1 MFWSRR
7 SAVQSLQLCERK
19 VTHKSRKIGTRF
31 VHFNVITRLLNEVVA
46 SAGVDIRTAGDCH
59 TLSEVI
65 TARTGKVVNYNTLR
79 RMYGL
84 AKPVKPSRGSLDILS
99 EFVGFDSYLHFT
111 SGSPRLHSTRTKEE
125 VYLRFARGQDA
136 EAIALLREMPE
147 STLRSDMVIQ
157 MGRELFVSGDTA
169 RALSFL
175 ALAEPLVAELPYSE
189 IVHVGNSIGIAR
201 GTLAS
206 VSGLINHHAY
216 QRMVHSLFV
225 DYPHLSGYYGAEVDA
240 LEPGRAHSPEFELF
254 TTCLGM
260 FRNFLLGLPV
270 EGELPEAPHTLDF
283 HPILQGRLFA
293 CHMMTGV
300 HDSPQDAWVRCF
312 GEGALS
318 DINLEFAH
326 ELFLFAA
333 MSNDPNLVQWC
344 LQELPISKK
353 PAQRHE
359 QSALHTQR
367 LLKCMARTF
376 RGDLSSA
383 RMHFEKFDLH
393 ETHILHRDI
402 LDMCRCVLGH
412 RLFQKQQPWKRRY
425 NELASRLGVTRFDDA
440 FFKTAYRKITTLQP

>member
-1 MFWSRR
+1 
-7 SAVQSLQLCERK
+7 
-19 VTHKSRKIGTRF
+19 
-31 VHFNVITRLLNEVVA
+31 
-46 SAGVDIRTAGDCH
+46 
-59 TLSEVI
+59 
-65 TARTGKVVNYNTLR
+65 
-79 RMYGL
+79 MYGL

-175 ALAEPLVAELPYSE
+175 ELVEPLVAELPYSE
-189 IVHVGNSIGIAR
+189 IVHVGNSMGIAR
-201 GTLAS
+201 STLTS

-240 LEPGRAHSPEFELF
+240 LKPGQAHSRNLSCSRHAWACCA
-254 TTCLGM
+254 TSCWA
-260 FRNFLLGLPV
+260 FRWRGNSPN
-270 EGELPEAPHTLDF
+270 APHTLNV

-300 HDSPQDAWVRCF
+300 HDTPQEAWNRCF

-318 DINLEFAH
+318 DLNLEFAH
-326 ELFLFAA
+326 ELFLYAA
-333 MSNDPNLVQWC
+333 MSNDPSLVHWC
-344 LQELPISKK
+344 LQELPMSTK

-359 QSALHTQR
+359 HSALHTQR
-367 LLKCMARTF
+367 LLKCMARAF

-383 RMHFEKFDLH
+383 RMHFEKFDLD

-412 RLFQKQQPWKRRY
+412 RLFPKQQPWKRRY
-425 NELASRLGVTRFDDA
+425 DDLAAQLGFTRFDDA

>member
-1 MFWSRR
+1 MI
-7 SAVQSLQLCERK
+7 A
-19 VTHKSRKIGTRF
+19 
-31 VHFNVITRLLNEVVA
+31 RLLNEVVA
-46 SAGVDIRTAGDCH
+46 SAGVEIRTSGDCH

-65 TARTGKVVNYNTLR
+65 TERTGKVVNYNTLR

-99 EFVGFDSYLHFT
+99 EFIGFDSYLHFT

-136 EAIALLREMPE
+136 EAVALLREMPE

-157 MGRELFVSGDTA
+157 IGRELFVSGDTA

-175 ALAEPLVAELPYSE
+175 ELVEPLVAELPYSE
-189 IVHVGNSIGIAR
+189 IVHVGNSMGIAR
-201 GTLAS
+201 STLTS

-240 LEPGRAHSPEFELF
+240 LKPGQAHSLEFELF

-260 FRNFLLGLPV
+260 LRSFLLDLPV
-270 EGELPEAPHTLDF
+270 EGELPESPHTLNF

-300 HDSPQDAWVRCF
+300 HDTPQEAWHRCF

-318 DINLEFAH
+318 DLNLEFAH
-326 ELFLFAA
+326 ELFLYAA
-333 MSNDPNLVQWC
+333 MSNDPSLVHWC
-344 LQELPISKK
+344 LQELRMSTR
-353 PAQRHE
+353 PAQKHE
-359 QSALHTQR
+359 HYALHTQR
-367 LLKCMARTF
+367 LLKCMARAF

-383 RMHFEKFDLH
+383 RMHFEKFDLD

-402 LDMCRCVLGH
+402 LDMCRCVLGQ
-412 RLFQKQQPWKRRY
+412 RLFPKKQPWKRRY
-425 NELASRLGVTRFDDA
+425 DDLTARLGFTRFDDA

>member
-1 MFWSRR
+1 M
-7 SAVQSLQLCERK
+7 QSLQLCERK

-46 SAGVDIRTAGDCH
+46 SAGVEIHTAGDCH

-84 AKPVKPSRGSLDILS
+84 ANPVKPSRGSLDILS

-240 LEPGRAHSPEFELF
+240 LEPGRAHSLEFELF

-260 FRNFLLGLPV
+260 LRNFLLGLPV
-270 EGELPEAPHTLDF
+270 DGELPEVPHTLSF

-300 HDSPQDAWVRCF
+300 HDSPQDAWDRCF

-326 ELFLFAA
+326 ELFLYAA
-333 MSNDPNLVQWC
+333 TSNDPNLVHWC
-344 LQELPISKK
+344 LKELPMSTK

-359 QSALHTQR
+359 HSALHTQR
-367 LLKCMARTF
+367 LLKCMARAF

-383 RMHFEKFDLH
+383 RMHFEKFDLDD
-393 ETHILHRDI
+393 THILHRDI

-412 RLFQKQQPWKRRY
+412 RLFPKQQPWKRRY
-425 NELASRLGVTRFDDA
+425 DDLAARLGFTRFDDA